1 MAKKLDKSNK
11 SSALH
16 SQNISARKKND
27 DTNPRSKSRDLGKVL
42 DKDIKNFFQTLGID
56 ANLDI
61 LETEEEIKISV
72 ESEDSG
78 MIIGYHGET
87 LEAIQL
93 ILSLILAKKRG
104 SFKRVSVEVGD
115 YKKNREEWLKKTAE
129 EAKQK
134 VLQGEEVRLTDLKSW
149 ERRVIHLILSDD
161 KEVISESMGEGK
173 DRTLVIRPK

>member
-1 MAKKLDKSNK
+1 MAKKLDRSNK
-11 SSALH
+11 SSDLH

-61 LETEEEIKISV
+61 LETEEEISVKV

-87 LEAIQL
+87 LESIQL
-93 ILSLILAKKRG
+93 ILSMILAKKLG
-104 SFKRVSVEVGD
+104 DFKRVSVEVGD
-115 YKKNREEWLKKTAE
+115 YKKNREEWLKKITE
-129 EAKQK
+129 DAKQRA
-134 VLQGEEVRLTDLKSW
+134 LQGEDVMLTDLKAW
-149 ERRVIHLILSDD
+149 ERRVIHLMLSND
-161 KEVISESMGEGK
+161 KEV
-173 DRTLVIRPK
+173 V